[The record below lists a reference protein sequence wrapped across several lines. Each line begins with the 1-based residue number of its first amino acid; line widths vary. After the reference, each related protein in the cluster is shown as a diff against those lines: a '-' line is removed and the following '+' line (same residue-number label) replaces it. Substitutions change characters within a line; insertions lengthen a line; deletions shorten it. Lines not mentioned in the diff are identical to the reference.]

1 MDLYSVVIGFLIVV
15 IALGILSYYL
25 NQARNRLQN
34 KVTRTPDIDINGWV
48 KHSSFDIEKLELD
61 LLKLELPN
69 DAKETFIQANIFSF
83 LKRYSK
89 NELLDYCTDIHAGKY
104 NESEI
109 VTIKRCVT
117 ASMFLYRFNI
127 PYKLYSTDAVIVIAM
142 AMQMTERIK
151 IQWVFDEARK
161 MLNQKE
167 RSYLSGEYLTRNMK
181 ALFYLK
187 SLNQYLFSL
196 GADQRPANLIVLK
209 QLIKKSHPG
218 LFQLIGEDNRI
229 LCRVLTICCYITGF
243 SIPKDYIYIDDFV
256 LDYIDG
262 KNIFSPKIKPNL
274 KVVN

>member
-1 MDLYSVVIGFLIVV
+1 MDLTLIIITALGFQLLLGFLLIRKYYRKR
-15 IALGILSYYL
+15 LNSILKPVP
-25 NQARNRLQN
+25 N
-34 KVTRTPDIDINGWV
+34 IDTNGWI
-48 KHSSFDIEKLELD
+48 KYNDFDIEKLEHK
-61 LLKLELPN
+61 LLNLHFAD
-69 DAKETFIQANIFSF
+69 DAKEIFIQGNIFSF

-89 NELLDYCTDIHAGKY
+89 NELMDYCTDIHAGKY

-109 VTIKRCVT
+109 ATIRNCVT

-127 PYKLYSTDAVIVIAM
+127 PYKLYCTDSMSIIAIAM
-142 AMQMTERIK
+142 QLTERVNIK
-151 IQWVFDEARK
+151 YVFDEARK
-161 MLNQKE
+161 ILSEKDQN
-167 RSYLSGEYLTRNMK
+167 YLTGEYLTRNMK

-209 QLIKKSHPG
+209 QLLKKSHPG
-218 LFQLIGEDNRI
+218 LHQLIGEDNRI
-229 LCRVLTICCYITGF
+229 LCRVLTICHYITGF

-274 KVVN
+274 RIVR

>member
-1 MDLYSVVIGFLIVV
+1 MDLYSVVITFLIV
-15 IALGILSYYL
+15 IIILGILSYSL
-25 NQARNRLQN
+25 NRVRNRLQN
-34 KVTRTPDIDINGWV
+34 KVTGIPDIDINGWV
-48 KHSSFDIEKLELD
+48 KHSSFDIEKLERD
-61 LLKLELPN
+61 LLKLELPD
-69 DAKETFIQANIFSF
+69 DAKETFIQGNIFSF

-89 NELLDYCTDIHAGKY
+89 NELLEYCTDIHAGKY
-104 NESEI
+104 DESEI
-109 VTIKRCVT
+109 ATIRRCVT

-127 PYKLYSTDAVIVIAM
+127 PYKLYCTDAVTVIAI
-142 AMQMTERIK
+142 AMQLTERLSIK
-151 IQWVFDEARK
+151 YVFDEARK
-161 MLNQKE
+161 ILSEKE

-209 QLIKKSHPG
+209 RLLKKSHPG
-218 LFQLIGEDNRI
+218 LHQLIAEDNRI
-229 LCRVLTICCYITGF
+229 LCRMLTICHYITGF

-274 KVVN
+274 RIVN

>member
-1 MDLYSVVIGFLIVV
+1 MDLNLIIIAILGFLLI
-15 IALGILSYYL
+15 LGIVLSYVK
-25 NQARNRLQN
+25 RIRKRLQN
-34 KVTRTPDIDINGWV
+34 ELNLIPNIDINGWV
-48 KHSSFDIEKLELD
+48 KHSSFDIEKLERD
-61 LLKLELPN
+61 LLKLELSN
-69 DAKETFIQANIFSF
+69 DTKETFIQGNIFDF
-83 LKRYSK
+83 LKRYTK
-89 NELLDYCTDIHAGKY
+89 NELLEYCTDIHSGKY
-104 NESEI
+104 NENEVS
-109 VTIKRCVT
+109 TIRRCVT

-127 PYKLYSTDAVIVIAM
+127 PYKLYCTDAVIVIAV
-142 AMQMTERIK
+142 AMQLTERVK

-161 MLNQKE
+161 ILSEKE

-196 GADQRPANLIVLK
+196 GAEQRPANLIVLK

-229 LCRVLTICCYITGF
+229 LCRVLTICYYITGF